1 MKNCST
7 VAEVIS
13 QIEWEGAI
21 SGAGQNTNWH
31 LPNAICILLQ
41 GKRKVTWQAPWWMS
55 TIWGK
60 CGGWVGGM
68 PGMWCPGAWRG
79 MPAMPAM
86 PPHLDWQGHPRPT
99 DHHQPDRV
107 FCTMVIREVSTL
119 YPQLGP
125 SIKWFGSAWLWR
137 ALLQGAQLLAS
148 YHRRNLK
155 PITARPAG
163 PPTAAD
169 GWRRIQTVRYNPK
182 IDTIRSP
189 IKRSQN

>member
-1 MKNCST
+1 MKGDLTSHDVCQLFEES
-7 VAEVIS
+7 VV
-13 QIEWEGAI
+13 
-21 SGAGQNTNWH
+21 
-31 LPNAICILLQ
+31 
-41 GKRKVTWQAPWWMS
+41 
-55 TIWGK
+55 
-60 CGGWVGGM
+60 GGGGM

-137 ALLQGAQLLAS
+137 ALLRGAQLLAS

-169 GWRRIQTVRYNPK
+169 GWWRIQTVRYNPK